1 MCGHSITM
9 IARFWPFFTTYPFLF
24 TFQIPY
30 AQSTTSIATDPSI
43 SDRGADRV
51 CGRFMNIKKAQT
63 SSQTLC
69 SKYKPTTAWIVKFV
83 LNLVLLLLLLT
94 YEMVHTVEFD
104 LKINKYRVDNTKIS
118 LEK

>member
-1 MCGHSITM
+1 MALKSTGAKNPIPPKYLPCLVNIVCECPQSLRGEN
-9 IARFWPFFTTYPFLF
+9 IAFFILFTFILF

-69 SKYKPTTAWIVKFV
+69 SKY
-83 LNLVLLLLLLT
+83 
-94 YEMVHTVEFD
+94 
-104 LKINKYRVDNTKIS
+104 
-118 LEK
+118 